1 MTSQSTL
8 CEVGE
13 MTRNEQEQLFQQH
26 LDLVYF
32 AMWKYYPTFAK
43 DEDLKQEA
51 LMGLWQACLT
61 YDESKSKFSTYAVS
75 CMLNKMKVW
84 LRDRSKHPDTV
95 SLNSPVGGYEEE
107 GLTLEDTIEDPVPAI
122 DEGYIDLKDFLASL
136 SERDQKIVK
145 LRMQGLT
152 QKQIAQE
159 LGMTRVNCS
168 MRLTRIWVKFV
179 ERRNEDEQEN

>member
-1 MTSQSTL
+1 MKQTEL
-8 CEVGE
+8 
-13 MTRNEQEQLFQQH
+13 EQLFYKNVE
-26 LDLVYF
+26 LAYF
-32 AMWKYYPTFAK
+32 VMWKHYPTFAK

-51 LMGLWQACLT
+51 LLGLWQACLS
-61 YDESKSKFSTYAVS
+61 YDQQKSLFSTYAS
-75 CMLNKMKVW
+75 HCIHNRLRVW
-84 LRDRSKHPDTV
+84 LRERSKHPDTV

-107 GLTLEDTIEDPVPAI
+107 GLTLEDTIEDPVPSI
-122 DEGYIDLKDFLASL
+122 DEGLIDLKNFLGSL
-136 SERDQKIVK
+136 RDRDQEMIK

-168 MRLTRIWVKFV
+168 MRLTRIWAQYS

>member
-51 LMGLWQACLT
+51 LIGLWQACLT
-61 YDESKSKFSTYAVS
+61 YEESKSKFSTYAVS
-75 CMLNKMKVW
+75 CILNKMKVW
-84 LRDRSKHPDTV
+84 LRDRSKHPDTI
-95 SLNSPVGGYEEE
+95 SLSTPIGGYEEE
-107 GLTLEDTIEDPVPAI
+107 GLTLEDTIEDPVLAI

-159 LGMTRVNCS
+159 LGMTRVNCAT
-168 MRLTRIWVKFV
+168 RLSRIWVKYL

>member
-13 MTRNEQEQLFQQH
+13 MTRNEQEQLFYKN
-26 LDLVYF
+26 LEFAYF
-32 AMWKYYPTFAK
+32 ILWKNYPTFAQ

-51 LMGLWQACLT
+51 LLGLWQACLS
-61 YDESKSKFSTYAVS
+61 YDQQKAMFSTYAS
-75 CMLNKMKVW
+75 HCIHNRLRVW
-84 LRDRSKHPDTV
+84 FRERNKHPDTV

-107 GLTLEDTIEDPVPAI
+107 GLTLEDTIEDPVPSI

-159 LGMTRVNCS
+159 LGMTRVNCA
-168 MRLTRIWVKFV
+168 MRLSKIWVKFV
-179 ERRNEDEQEN
+179 ERRTEDEQEN

>member
-51 LMGLWQACLT
+51 LLGLWQACLT

-95 SLNSPVGGYEEE
+95 SLSTPIGGYEEE
-107 GLTLEDTIEDPVPAI
+107 GMTLEDTIEDPVISI
-122 DEGYIDLKDFLASL
+122 DVGYLDLKNFIESL
-136 SERDQKIVK
+136 SPRDQQIVK
-145 LRMQGLT
+145 LRIQGLK
-152 QKQIAQE
+152 QIQIAQE
-159 LGMTRVNCS
+159 LGMTRTNCA
-168 MRLTRIWVKFV
+168 MRLSRIWVKYL
-179 ERRNEDEQEN
+179 EGREEG